1 MRRIIRLT
9 MEQRRH
15 LARVFH
21 CSEKMVYMALTYRK
35 DTVLARKIRHT
46 AVKEFGG
53 TAMVEVPETEEAGAV
68 AESNP
73 SCRPGRDGC
82 RTS

>member
-35 DTVLARKIRHT
+35 DTVLARWKRRVRLT
-46 AVKEFGG
+46 PSG
-53 TAMVEVPETEEAGAV
+53 T
-68 AESNP
+68 
-73 SCRPGRDGC
+73 RD
-82 RTS
+82 

>member
-21 CSEKMVYMALTYRK
+21 CCEKMVYMALTYRK
-35 DTVLARKIRHT
+35 DTVLARKIRYT
-46 AVKEFGG
+46 AIKEFGG
-53 TAMVEVPETEEAGAV
+53 TAMVEVPENDVNENHSEFF
-68 AESNP
+68 P
-73 SCRPGRDGC
+73 SCKPSRDGC